1 MPKRKKSRLGGHHN
15 NLGSKTWRKRIYAN
29 DGEFVKAGS
38 IIMKINKSIKL
49 GDNVYRSKNII
60 HSKID
65 GIVRIKGDRV
75 YVDTERKR
83 S

>member
-1 MPKRKKSRLGGHHN
+1 MAKKRKSRLGGHHN

-38 IIMKINKSIKL
+38 IIMKIDKNIKL
-49 GDNVYRSKNII
+49 GDNVYRRKNII

-65 GIVRIKGDRV
+65 GIVRIKGGK
-75 YVDTERKR
+75 VDV
-83 S
+83 SSY

>member
-1 MPKRKKSRLGGHHN
+1 MAKKRKSRLGGHHN

-38 IIMKINKSIKL
+38 IIMKINKNIKL
-49 GDNVYRSKNII
+49 GDNVYRSKNLI
-60 HSKID
+60 HAKVD
-65 GIVRIKGDRV
+65 GIVKIKGDKV
-75 YVDTERKR
+75 NVDTKRKR